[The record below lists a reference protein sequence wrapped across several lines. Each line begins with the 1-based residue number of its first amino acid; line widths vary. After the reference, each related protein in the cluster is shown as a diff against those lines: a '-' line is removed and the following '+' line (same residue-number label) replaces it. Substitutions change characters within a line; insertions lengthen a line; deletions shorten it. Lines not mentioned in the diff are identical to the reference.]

1 MKEKKNETRKRADR
15 FALWLLRYN
24 GGLLNVSDVI
34 KKYRE
39 IMDEDWISERIKA
52 SGVCESEWS
61 TGKLL
66 SVAELRRSLGVPDR
80 LNNEFKYAL
89 SELGFTIKSIKFGSC
104 VYTVIC
110 VKEYEN
116 AAIERV
122 EANEKAEAAGVVGQ

>member
-24 GGLLNVSDVI
+24 GGLLNMSDVL

-39 IMDEDWISERIKA
+39 IWISERIKA

-66 SVAELRRSLGVPDR
+66 SVAELRRSLGVPDKR
-80 LNNEFKYAL
+80 SNEFKYAL
-89 SELGFTIKSIKFGSC
+89 SKLGFTIKSIKFGSC

-110 VKEYEN
+110 VKEYE
-116 AAIERV
+116 R
-122 EANEKAEAAGVVGQ
+122 K

>member
-24 GGLLNVSDVI
+24 GGLLNMSDVL

-39 IMDEDWISERIKA
+39 IWISERIKA

-66 SVAELRRSLGVPDR
+66 SVAELRRSLGVPDKR
-80 LNNEFKYAL
+80 SNEFKYAL

-110 VKEYEN
+110 VKEYE
-116 AAIERV
+116 R
-122 EANEKAEAAGVVGQ
+122 K

>member
-1 MKEKKNETRKRADR
+1 MKEKKNKTRKMADR

-24 GGLLNVSDVI
+24 GGLLNMSDVL

-39 IMDEDWISERIKA
+39 IWISERIKA

-110 VKEYEN
+110 VKEYE
-116 AAIERV
+116 R
-122 EANEKAEAAGVVGQ
+122 K

>member
-1 MKEKKNETRKRADR
+1 MKEKKNKTRKRADR

-24 GGLLNVSDVI
+24 GGLLNMSDVL

-39 IMDEDWISERIKA
+39 IWISERIKA

-110 VKEYEN
+110 VKEYE
-116 AAIERV
+116 R
-122 EANEKAEAAGVVGQ
+122 K

>member
-1 MKEKKNETRKRADR
+1 MKEKKNKTRKRADR

-24 GGLLNVSDVI
+24 GGLLNMSDVL

-39 IMDEDWISERIKA
+39 IWISERIKA

-66 SVAELRRSLGVPDR
+66 SVAELRRSLGVPDKR
-80 LNNEFKYAL
+80 SNEFKYAL

-110 VKEYEN
+110 VKEYE
-116 AAIERV
+116 R
-122 EANEKAEAAGVVGQ
+122 K

>member
-24 GGLLNVSDVI
+24 GGLLNMSDVI

-66 SVAELRRSLGVPDR
+66 SVAELRRSLGVPDKR
-80 LNNEFKYAL
+80 SNEFKYAL
-89 SELGFTIKSIKFGSC
+89 SKLGFTIKSIKFGSC

-110 VKEYEN
+110 VKEYE
-116 AAIERV
+116 R
-122 EANEKAEAAGVVGQ
+122 K

>member
-1 MKEKKNETRKRADR
+1 MKEKKNKTRKRADR

-24 GGLLNVSDVI
+24 GGLLNMSDVL

-39 IMDEDWISERIKA
+39 IWISERIKA

-66 SVAELRRSLGVPDR
+66 SVAELRRSLGVPDKR
-80 LNNEFKYAL
+80 SNEFKYAL
-89 SELGFTIKSIKFGSC
+89 SKLGFTIKSIKFGSC

-110 VKEYEN
+110 VKEYE
-116 AAIERV
+116 R
-122 EANEKAEAAGVVGQ
+122 K